1 MQLCKS
7 YVVVKRRDWW
17 TGHQWIP
24 QTQFRWE
31 TDSSVNRPFTTAIT
45 INGDRIIKRR
55 APWKRDEERGG
66 WPKNT
71 HKIIKM
77 STPPNVLAIPSMITI
92 VIDVWSVSIHHH
104 DQTRGLFL
112 LWGCPLWNRWMGV
125 NLYAYLIGPDQIPF
139 VETQTPIDLFFKWTV
154 FPNVNPWVFSS
165 LALSS
170 FHGMS
175 VFELEHSIVWNM
187 TILFSIFWKIIAMKI
202 QEFRKKSV
210 ETSKNKG
217 NFENANLQRK

>member
-139 VETQTPIDLFFKWTV
+139 VETQTPIDLFFKWTD
-154 FPNVNPWVFSS
+154 S
-165 LALSS
+165 LIINLSHKLLCPYWFGLLICFNS
-170 FHGMS
+170 QWI
-175 VFELEHSIVWNM
+175 E
-187 TILFSIFWKIIAMKI
+187 KIKL
-202 QEFRKKSV
+202 Q
-210 ETSKNKG
+210 
-217 NFENANLQRK
+217 NLLCLV

>member
-139 VETQTPIDLFFKWTV
+139 VETQTPIDLFFKWT
-154 FPNVNPWVFSS
+154 FF
-165 LALSS
+165 
-170 FHGMS
+170 FQM
-175 VFELEHSIVWNM
+175 
-187 TILFSIFWKIIAMKI
+187 
-202 QEFRKKSV
+202 
-210 ETSKNKG
+210 
-217 NFENANLQRK
+217 